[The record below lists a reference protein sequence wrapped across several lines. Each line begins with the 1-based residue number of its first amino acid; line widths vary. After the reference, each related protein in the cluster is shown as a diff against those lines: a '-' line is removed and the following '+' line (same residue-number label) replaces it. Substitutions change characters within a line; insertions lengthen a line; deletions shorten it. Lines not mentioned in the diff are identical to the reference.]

1 MSRRDCSVRSDEGR
15 YWISEGMKG
24 ENESEQLQD
33 VKPVESGQVGAAVEV
48 IKKVSVEWVG
58 ESKSNHVERSRT

>member
-1 MSRRDCSVRSDEGR
+1 MLDL
-15 YWISEGMKG
+15 SEGMKRG
-24 ENESEQLQD
+24 NESGQLQD